1 MFIDDPHKLLQKMLE
16 ENYKLYKSGEIS
28 EKEYLTRVKPID
40 EAIGELEMA
49 TLRGTPL
56 WKEAF
61 SHYFQ
66 KPEH

>member
-1 MFIDDPHKLLQKMLE
+1 MHIENPLMFLKKILE
-16 ENYKLYKSGEIS
+16 KNYKLYKSGKIS
-28 EKEYLTRVKPID
+28 EKEYLIRVKPID
-40 EAIGELEMA
+40 EAIGKLEMA

-61 SHYFQ
+61 LHCFL